1 MNYVC
6 ELYIWNMSNFPKK
19 VKGKKKKERETKAKI
34 EKKIRGPV

>member
-19 VKGKKKKERETKAKI
+19 VKGKKKKRERDKGKNRKEN
-34 EKKIRGPV
+34 